1 MDANATVAI
10 APAWTAE
17 EEFTIAQAESCR
29 QALLDRLSACGDG
42 QPFGTLDLGAVTR
55 IDTAAVQILLA
66 LRRTLA
72 GGGQALRIHPASAA
86 VHDALG
92 LYGLVGLLGTHA

>member
-1 MDANATVAI
+1 MEATIAI

-17 EEFTIAQAESCR
+17 AEFTIAQAESCR
-29 QALLDRLSACGDG
+29 QALLDRLSACSDG

-72 GGGQALRIHPASAA
+72 GGGQALRIHPASSA

-92 LYGLVGLLGTHA
+92 LYGLVGLLGTSA

>member
-1 MDANATVAI
+1 MDDFVDI
-10 APAWTAE
+10 APAWTAQ
-17 EEFTIAQAESCR
+17 EEFTIAQAECCR
-29 QALLDRLSACGDG
+29 RALLQRLASCADG

-55 IDTAAVQILLA
+55 IDNAAVQMLLA

-72 GGGQALRIHPASAA
+72 GGGQALRIHPASTA

-92 LYGLVGLLGTHA
+92 RYGLVGLPGTGA

>member
-1 MDANATVAI
+1 MDDIIDI

-17 EEFTIAQAESCR
+17 DAFTIAQAERCR
-29 QALLDRLSACGDG
+29 QALLARLAACADG

-55 IDTAAVQILLA
+55 IDTAAVQILLS

-72 GGGQALRIHPASAA
+72 GGGQALRIHPASPA

-92 LYGLVGLLGTHA
+92 PYGLVGLLGANA